1 MLFLIASA
9 NCVAVV
15 LQTQRCGC
23 YELTD
28 CVPAQSNG
36 AINVIYSN
44 SNSGHQLR
52 LAISSQIE
60 FVSVA
65 VGGEV
70 LFQCCSSLSQTD
82 ESLLLSSL
90 FADVSNFSID
100 LFRTPLAPSAAPAF
114 KVILPKHNTLP
125 LTRCTVIHAGMMP
138 MLYHPSCINV
148 VKQMMHRVN
157 FDIRSFWKSVLHQM
171 CGQSEVADC
180 NSLQRTLVSHA
191 AHFFRDA
198 KVLTCLFR
206 NFPNCCPT
214 AKVPTARTQFCPQC
228 TRCSTLTHFR
238 DTYSPA

>member
-90 FADVSNFSID
+90 FADVSKFSID
-100 LFRTPLAPSAAPAF
+100 LFGTPLAPSAAPAF
-114 KVILPKHNTLP
+114 KVVLPKHKTLP
-125 LTRCTVIHAGMMP
+125 LTSKCSVFSRGYDADALP
-138 MLYHPSCINV
+138 
-148 VKQMMHRVN
+148 
-157 FDIRSFWKSVLHQM
+157 SVLY
-171 CGQSEVADC
+171 
-180 NSLQRTLVSHA
+180 
-191 AHFFRDA
+191 
-198 KVLTCLFR
+198 
-206 NFPNCCPT
+206 
-214 AKVPTARTQFCPQC
+214 QC
-228 TRCSTLTHFR
+228 S
-238 DTYSPA
+238 